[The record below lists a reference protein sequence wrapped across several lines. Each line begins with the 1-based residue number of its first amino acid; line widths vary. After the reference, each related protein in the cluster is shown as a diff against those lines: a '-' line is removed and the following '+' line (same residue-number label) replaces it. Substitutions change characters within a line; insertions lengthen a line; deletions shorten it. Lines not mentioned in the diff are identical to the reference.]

1 MKQIFLVLILTVS
14 IAYISAAQNTKV
26 KVSTSE
32 GDMVIMLYD
41 ETPKHR
47 DNFIKLVEEHY
58 YDNLLFH
65 RVINEFMIQGG
76 DPNSKNAAAG
86 TALGNGGPGYTVEA
100 EFNSK
105 YFHKKGALAAARMG
119 DNVNPD
125 KNSSGS
131 QFYFA
136 QGKVYT
142 DQQLDMFEK
151 QMGTTFTKAQ
161 RDAYC
166 TVGGTPHLDGAYT
179 VYGEITEGLNIL
191 DKIAVVNCDARNR
204 PLDDIK
210 IISMEIINK

>member
-1 MKQIFLVLILTVS
+1 MKQFFLILFFAVS
-14 IAYISAAQNTKV
+14 IVHISTAQ
-26 KVSTSE
+26 STSVKISTTK

-47 DNFIKLVEEHY
+47 DNFIKLVEDHY
-58 YDNLLFH
+58 YDGLLFH

-76 DPNSKNAAAG
+76 DPNSKDAPAG
-86 TALGNGGPGYTVEA
+86 TSLGNGGPGYTIEA
-100 EFNSK
+100 EFNPK
-105 YFHKKGALAAARMG
+105 YFHKKGTLAAARMG

-131 QFYFA
+131 QFYIV

-179 VYGEITEGLNIL
+179 VYGEVTEGLDVL
-191 DKIAVVNCDARNR
+191 DKIAAVSCDSRNR
-204 PLDDIK
+204 PQEDVK